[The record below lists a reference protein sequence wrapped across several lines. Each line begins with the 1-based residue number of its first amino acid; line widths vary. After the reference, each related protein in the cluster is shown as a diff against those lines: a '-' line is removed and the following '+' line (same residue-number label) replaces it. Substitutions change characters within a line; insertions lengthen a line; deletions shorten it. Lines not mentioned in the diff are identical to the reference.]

1 VTVYALEV
9 MFEVCKTLTRSMM
22 LRKLKGPVLET

>member
-1 VTVYALEV
+1 VI
-9 MFEVCKTLTRSMM
+9 FEVRKTLTRSMM

>member
-1 VTVYALEV
+1 MTVDALEV
-9 MFEVCKTLTRSMM
+9 IFEVRKTLTRSMM